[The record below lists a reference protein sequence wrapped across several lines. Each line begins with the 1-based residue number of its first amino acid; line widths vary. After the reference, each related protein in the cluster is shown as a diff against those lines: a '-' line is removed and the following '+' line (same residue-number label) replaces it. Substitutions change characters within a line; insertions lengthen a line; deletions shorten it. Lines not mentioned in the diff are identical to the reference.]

1 MKIKVLG
8 CTGAELPGHNQPGFL
23 LDGKILFDAGSLT
36 NVLDERAQMKIENIF
51 ITHAH
56 LDHIKSIPFFAD
68 NIAIKNSGHRVN
80 IIGIPPVLQTIKKN
94 ILISSVWPDFT
105 KIPHP
110 SNAILNLVEIKPGE
124 SRKFGSYTIT
134 PYEVN
139 HSVPAVGYMIEDK
152 NIKRLFYTG
161 DTGPT
166 SGTWKKIGDK
176 KIDSLIIEV
185 SFPNSM
191 EGMAILTGH
200 LTARL
205 LRKELSKIKH
215 MPERIYITHLKAQY
229 FRVISSEIR
238 KLNMTSVSL
247 LSDGEIISL

>member
-36 NVLDERAQMKIENIF
+36 NVLDEKAQMKIENIF

-56 LDHIKSIPFFAD
+56 LDHIKSIPFLAD
-68 NIAIKNSGHRVN
+68 NIAINNAGHRVN
-80 IIGIPPVLQTIKKN
+80 VIGIPSVLRTIKKN
-94 ILISSVWPDFT
+94 ILITSVWPDFT

-110 SNAILNLVEIKPGE
+110 SNAILNLVEIMAGE
-124 SRKFGSYTIT
+124 SKKLGKYTVT

-139 HSVPAVGYMIEDK
+139 HSVPAVGYMIEDRSL
-152 NIKRLFYTG
+152 KRLFYTG
-161 DTGPT
+161 DTGPMDN
-166 SGTWKKIGDK
+166 TWNRIGNK

-185 SFPNSM
+185 SFPNIM
-191 EGMAILTGH
+191 EDMAILTGH

-205 LRKELSKIKH
+205 LKNEIEKIKH
-215 MPERIYITHLKAQY
+215 KPERIYITHLKAQY
-229 FRVISSEIR
+229 SKIIRAEIKR
-238 KLNMTSVSL
+238 LNMGSISI
-247 LSDGEIISL
+247 LSDGEIINV